1 MIPIKFSCA
10 FLIISTVTLVT
21 VVNAFKPQLVLQLV
35 NDERSKVGAPALTLD
50 GQLTQAA
57 QTQTDYMV
65 YSGNLT
71 HENPI
76 GDLGKRI
83 RDTGYIFSDN
93 NYAENVAVGYG
104 TDEEVRVV
112 QSWMSSSDQ
121 QNILNPAFT
130 MGVAFGGE
138 TYWTQVFATPSEQT
152 SVNVRPSIPT
162 SVNFPTDG
170 VTLPTSSAIFPTD
183 SVILP
188 TSVTSEPTSM
198 FGRTHE
204 QTGEI
209 A

>member
-1 MIPIKFSCA
+1 MIAIKFSCA

-21 VVNAFKPQLVLQLV
+21 VVNAFNPKLVLQLV
-35 NDERSKVGAPALTLD
+35 NDERSKVGASALTLD

-65 YSGNLT
+65 YSGKLT

-83 RDTGYIFSDN
+83 RDTGYIYSDN

-130 MGVAFGGE
+130 NMGVAFGGE
-138 TYWTQVFATPSEQT
+138 TYWTQVFATPSEQI
-152 SVNVRPSIPT
+152 SVNFRQNMPTNANFRNSLPT
-162 SVNFPTDG
+162 SVNFRQSTPTN
-170 VTLPTSSAIFPTD
+170 VNF
-183 SVILP
+183 
-188 TSVTSEPTSM
+188 
-198 FGRTHE
+198 RH
-204 QTGEI
+204 
-209 A
+209 